1 MCSHRHVARQPGLLT
16 IAMSRVVI
24 DLSSDAP
31 PRAIQLDLSRD
42 RPWYKLSLPGTQ
54 HWPAFS
60 QPAQDPLRC
69 WPDKY
74 SADLDTPAWSRVM
87 DWCGVA
93 GFHKSVKV
101 DTGFEPYTVNY
112 AFNYLFES
120 IPNAYDARKKT
131 LVYDVRN
138 EADFERKQRNY
149 YAALQFM
156 HHYPKDE
163 RMQAELGLSYTTFY
177 QQIQPTIYG
186 MAAGIDFLEWQL
198 RLWDYNH
205 TEHFP
210 ERVLTTFDGFPI
222 HVCCSSNKWVA
233 RLTKSKKYQD
243 WVLKADLGITLTGF
257 LVDYSLQLGVRND
270 ARMWMEHTARRARMY
285 PWEYALGDKAYV
297 GCPEFLTEYK
307 DYGNMTASHYR
318 WNNTLQ
324 FYRARN
330 EHAVMEVKT
339 GRQTLDT
346 KWRGSFIGLASILK
360 IVVHMV
366 ALQDRMKG
374 PKYDC
379 FGPWPVCPDSIV
391 ARYY

>member
-1 MCSHRHVARQPGLLT
+1 MAQ
-16 IAMSRVVI
+16 SRVVI

-31 PRAIQLDLSRD
+31 PRGLVPDSSRE

-54 HWPAFS
+54 RWPAFS
-60 QPAQDPLRC
+60 KPAQDPLHC
-69 WPDKY
+69 WPDRY
-74 SADLDTPAWSRVM
+74 SAELDTPAWARAM
-87 DWCGVA
+87 DWRGVA
-93 GFHKSVKV
+93 GFHKSVKA

-112 AFNYLFES
+112 AFNNLFDS
-120 IPNAYDARKKT
+120 IPVTYDSRRHGKVLLFDA
-131 LVYDVRN
+131 RN
-138 EADFERKQRNY
+138 EADAERRKRNF
-149 YAALQFM
+149 YAALQFI
-156 HHYPKDE
+156 HHYPVAH
-163 RMQAELGLSYTTFY
+163 RMEADLGMSQATFS
-177 QQIQPTIYG
+177 QQVQPTIYS
-186 MAAGIDFLEWQL
+186 MAADVDFLDFKL
-198 RLWDYNH
+198 RMWDYNH

-243 WVLKADLGITLTGF
+243 WVVKADLGITLTGF
-257 LVDYSLQLGVRND
+257 VVDYSLQLGVRHD
-270 ARMWMEHTARRARMY
+270 ARMWMEHSVRRARMH

-307 DYGNMTASHYR
+307 DYGNMTAAQYR
-318 WNNTLQ
+318 WNNILQ

-339 GRQTLDT
+339 GRHSLDT
-346 KWRGSFIGLASILK
+346 KWRGSFIGLAAILK

-366 ALQDRMKG
+366 ALQERMKG

-391 ARYY
+391 ARYC